1 MKPLGQH
8 YLLEC
13 DGVEPSLLANPQQLE
28 QILCQAAQQAQAHI
42 VFAHLHHFGEGQG
55 VTGVLVLQESH
66 ITIHTWPEYAYAALD
81 VFMCG
86 QAQPQ
91 LAVAYLIEQLQPQQH
106 RWQMIERQSFA
117 LSSLAPLGR
126 GQG

>member
-13 DGVEPSLLANPQQLE
+13 DGVEPSLLANPEQLE
-28 QILCQAAQQAQAHI
+28 QILRQAAQQAQAHI
-42 VFAHLHHFGEGQG
+42 VFAHLHHFGEEQG

-81 VFMCG
+81 VFM
-86 QAQPQ
+86 
-91 LAVAYLIEQLQPQQH
+91 
-106 RWQMIERQSFA
+106 
-117 LSSLAPLGR
+117 
-126 GQG
+126 

>member
-13 DGVEPSLLANPQQLE
+13 EGVEPSLLANPQQLE
-28 QILCQAAQQAQAHI
+28 QILRQAAQQAQAHI

-66 ITIHTWPEYAYAALD
+66 ITIHTWPEYGYAAID

-86 QAQPQ
+86 DAQPQ
-91 LAVAYLIEQLQPQQH
+91 LAVMYLIEQLQPQQH
-106 RWQMIERQSFA
+106 HWQMIERQS
-117 LSSLAPLGR
+117 LN
-126 GQG
+126 

>member
-13 DGVEPSLLANPQQLE
+13 DGVEASMLADPKQLE
-28 QILCQAAQQAQAHI
+28 QILRQAAQLAHAHI
-42 VFAHLHHFGEGQG
+42 VFAHLHHFGQGQG

-66 ITIHTWPEYAYAALD
+66 MTIHTWPEYGYAALD

-91 LAVAYLIEQLQPQQH
+91 LAVACLIEQLQPKQH
-106 RWQMIERQSFA
+106 RWQMVERQANNASTA
-117 LSSLAPLGR
+117 HLN
-126 GQG
+126 